1 MTDPTSP
8 AFEFTDLLHIFTKD
22 AMDFCY
28 NNFDSIYDDRYN
40 DADSFYGVVST
51 LIRIKNLEMAVILG
65 SVQASDHEGRLDGF
79 THLGAIRKLI
89 SQHAAAVHYINKLI
103 TKEELLLINPDLTE
117 EMIDSFEAK
126 NATENM
132 DIADAVT
139 LFNESLNQINKSKIN

>member
-8 AFEFTDLLHIFTKD
+8 AFEFTDLLHMFTKD

-40 DADSFYGVVST
+40 DADNFYGVVST

-65 SVQASDHEGRLDGF
+65 SAKDPEHKERLESF
-79 THLGAIRKLI
+79 MQLGSIRKLI
-89 SQHAAAVHYINKLI
+89 SQHAAAVHYINKLV

-126 NATENM
+126 KATENM